1 VAAVP
6 RLGRRPVTTHG
17 ELEEIAFGLFARAG
31 FDATSIDD
39 IAAAGGIARRTFFR
53 YYPSKTDIVW
63 GDVGAQMAR
72 MRTEL
77 ATVAADV
84 PVMEAVHRAVIEYN
98 RIPAG
103 DLPRYRE
110 RLTLILGVPTLLAN
124 STLRFVEW
132 REVIA
137 TFAAGRLAV
146 APDDLLPQ
154 VMAHSALGAALAACE
169 RWLADPAADLL
180 GLLDEALGELAT
192 GFRHHG
198 QSGPAA

>member
-1 VAAVP
+1 
-6 RLGRRPVTTHG
+6 VTTHAQ
-17 ELEEIAFGLFARAG
+17 LEEIAFGLFDRAG

-39 IAAAGGIARRTFFR
+39 IAAAAGIARRTFFR
-53 YYPSKTDIVW
+53 YYPSKTDVVW
-63 GDVGAQMAR
+63 GDFPAQLAR
-72 MRTEL
+72 MRHALGTMPDG
-77 ATVAADV
+77 VA
-84 PVMEAVHRAVIEYN
+84 VMEAVHRAVVEYN
-98 RIPAG
+98 RLPAA

-132 REVIA
+132 RGVIA
-137 TFAAGRLAV
+137 DFAAGRLGL

-180 GLLDEALGELAT
+180 VLLDEALGELAT
-192 GFRHHG
+192 GFHRHG
-198 QSGPAA
+198 QPD